1 MRDLILGIETSCDD
15 TCAAVVDSGGH
26 VLSSVI
32 GSQTDLHA
40 RYGGVVPEV
49 ASRAHSRNIVPAV
62 RAALEEA
69 AVDLGDMALVAVTRG
84 PGLVGSLLV
93 GLMAAKGISW
103 GVGIPLV
110 GVNHLTAHM
119 WAAALDS
126 GGDLPVPSVC
136 LVVSGGHTEL
146 ILIEG
151 LHEGEGRLL
160 GQTRDDAAGEAFD
173 KVARIL
179 GLGYPGGPVIDGVA
193 RGFTGEELTF
203 PRPMKDDDSCDFSF
217 SGLKTAVALHVEER
231 RSGLGLADTGALP
244 EDEVARTAASFQ
256 RAVVD
261 VLVAKTERAVRLAGV
276 DTLIAAGGV
285 AANSELRLRLS
296 EVAEHLSV
304 KLVIPPPRYCTDNA
318 AMVAAAGYHKFA
330 TRGADGLDLDVDP
343 SLTVPVGAGG
353 EPG

>member
-1 MRDLILGIETSCDD
+1 MGDLILGVETSCDD
-15 TCAAVVDSGGH
+15 TCAAVVDGEGT

-32 GSQTDLHA
+32 SSQTDLHA
-40 RYGGVVPEV
+40 RYGGVVPEL
-49 ASRAHSRNIVPAV
+49 ASRSHSRNIIPAV
-62 RAALEEA
+62 RAALDE
-69 AVDLGDMALVAVTRG
+69 GDTRLEDIALVAVTRG

-103 GVGIPLV
+103 GAGIPLV

-119 WAAALDS
+119 WAAALDA

-136 LVVSGGHTEL
+136 LIVSGGHTEL
-146 ILIEG
+146 MLIEG
-151 LHEGEGRLL
+151 RHEGEGRLL

-179 GLGYPGGPVIDGVA
+179 GLGHPGGPAVDRTAEDFRGV
-193 RGFTGEELTF
+193 ELPF
-203 PRPMKDDDSCDFSF
+203 PRPMRNDESFDFSF

-231 RSGLGLADTGALP
+231 RSQLGLADRESLP
-244 EDEVARTAASFQ
+244 EHEVTQTAASFQ

-261 VLVAKTERAVRLAGV
+261 VLIAKTERAVRRVRV

-285 AANSELRLRLS
+285 AANSELRCRL
-296 EVAEHLSV
+296 AEAAERLAV
-304 KLVIPPPRYCTDNA
+304 NLVIPPPRYCTDNA
-318 AMVAAAGYHKFA
+318 AMVAAAGYHGFR

-343 SLTVPVGAGG
+343 SLTVPVRAGG
-353 EPG
+353 EPL